1 MHKFGEKKYQVVY
14 YINFWLQRRGDK
26 IRRFQEEK
34 EREKRLNELLEAVE
48 KDNAD
53 DEVVREYYMT
63 LLKSNI
69 SQSMEEI
76 SSLQQEKNILQHME
90 RLKQDPENSEVN

>member
-1 MHKFGEKKYQVVY
+1 
-14 YINFWLQRRGDK
+14 
-26 IRRFQEEK
+26 
-34 EREKRLNELLEAVE
+34 LLEAVE
-48 KDNAD
+48 KENAD
-53 DEVVREYYMT
+53 DEVVRDYYMT

-90 RLKQDPENSEVN
+90 RLKQEDTENSEVRDSGINFSPVWQ

>member
-1 MHKFGEKKYQVVY
+1 LEF
-14 YINFWLQRRGDK
+14 QRRGDK
-26 IRRFQEEK
+26 IKRFQEEK

-69 SQSMEEI
+69 SQAMEEI

-90 RLKQDPENSEVN
+90 RLKQDPENSEV